1 LASHASLP
9 EIREPQNPF
18 LGLDSWQGGCAFV
31 SVNPKESWG
40 LSYGLISN
48 FISLFIII
56 LEDVEI
62 DDMHRSLEEEDYV
75 Y

>member
-1 LASHASLP
+1 M
-9 EIREPQNPF
+9 
-18 LGLDSWQGGCAFV
+18 